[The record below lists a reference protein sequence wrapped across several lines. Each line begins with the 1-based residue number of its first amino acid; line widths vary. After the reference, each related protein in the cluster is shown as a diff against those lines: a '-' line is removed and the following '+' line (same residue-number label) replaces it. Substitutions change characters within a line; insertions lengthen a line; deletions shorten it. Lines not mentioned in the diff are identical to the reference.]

1 MKKISIKLDIK
12 KASSLTSYND
22 NIKRNLVSFLLSNY
36 CEPKNKLYLFSRGKN
51 LPNIFLLKLIIP
63 AKFNNKIYDI
73 NLLIYFPINF
83 PLVQPEIYFHKY
95 CNVKVNQKCLNYI
108 DEESLKINYD
118 SFFKWENN
126 FQSFKNL
133 IKALYKQFNINFPI
147 FTLKDPFDESKNIN
161 YDCVLRNQLCKEI
174 EFKKNTNL
182 NINQNL
188 NSKKIILKTEGNNS
202 PNINRINTR
211 NSPIAKKNKNNEVM
225 INKTKTI
232 NKINNIKINLKDI
245 NNDKKSNFIN
255 NKNNTENIG
264 KNNNITKKALNT
276 KSEPDIFDENISKEC
291 LTKLLILELYPKI
304 SPLNDSIKFLKNN
317 LINIKSNIIKELNF
331 FKSKEKQTNTIEKSI
346 NLLKKELN
354 NDINNNSDIK
364 NKINFS
370 NLDSFLKIN
379 NKNYYILQAKQKTIE
394 EYLLVIKKNL
404 EKKNIE
410 FESGMKLVRK
420 LSRQIFYIK
429 YKCFCLT
436 NKNI

>member
-304 SPLNDSIKFLKNN
+304 ATINNSINSSKNN
-317 LINIKSNIIKELNF
+317 LINIKSNILKELSF
-331 FKSKEKQTNTIEKSI
+331 FKSKEKQAKTIEKSI
-346 NLLKKELN
+346 DLLKKELN
-354 NDINNNSDIK
+354 SNINNDSNKK

>member
-182 NINQNL
+182 NINPNL
-188 NSKKIILKTEGNNS
+188 NSKKIILKTEGNNI

-255 NKNNTENIG
+255 NKNNTENIS
-264 KNNNITKKALNT
+264 KNNNIIKKALNI
-276 KSEPDIFDENISKEC
+276 KPESEFFDENISKEC

-304 SPLNDSIKFLKNN
+304 SPINDSIKFSKNN
-317 LINIKSNIIKELNF
+317 LINIKLNIIKELNF

-354 NDINNNSDIK
+354 IDINNNSDIK
-364 NKINFS
+364 NKMNFS

>member
-1 MKKISIKLDIK
+1 MKKTSNKLDIK
-12 KASSLTSYND
+12 EASSLTSYNE
-22 NIKRNLVSFLLSNY
+22 NIKRNLVSFLLINY
-36 CEPKNKLYLFSRGKN
+36 CEPKNKLYLFSRGEN
-51 LPNIFLLKLIIP
+51 LPKIFLLKLVIP
-63 AKFNNKIYDI
+63 AKYCNKIYDI

-95 CNVKVNQKCLNYI
+95 CTVKINQKCLNYI
-108 DEESLKINYD
+108 DEETLKINYN

-133 IKALYKQFNINFPI
+133 IKTLCKQFNINFPI
-147 FTLKDPFDESKNIN
+147 FTLNEPFDEAKSIN
-161 YDCVLRNQLCKEI
+161 NDCVLRTQLCKEI
-174 EFKKNTNL
+174 EFKKMSNL
-182 NINQNL
+182 NMNQNL

-202 PNINRINTR
+202 SKINKINIR
-211 NSPIAKKNKNNEVM
+211 NSPIARKNKNDEIM
-225 INKTKTI
+225 INKTQTI
-232 NKINNIKINLKDI
+232 NKINNIKINLNDI
-245 NNDKKSNFIN
+245 NNNKEGNFIN
-255 NKNNTENIG
+255 NKNNTENISN
-264 KNNNITKKALNT
+264 KNNMTKKELNI
-276 KSEPDIFDENISKEC
+276 KSESDYFDENISKEC

-304 SPLNDSIKFLKNN
+304 ATINNSINSSKNN
-317 LINIKSNIIKELNF
+317 LINIKSNIMKELNF
-331 FKSKEKQTNTIEKSI
+331 FKSKEKQTKTIEKSI
-346 NLLKKELN
+346 DLLKKELN
-354 NDINNNSDIK
+354 SNINNDSNKK

-410 FESGMKLVRK
+410 FKSGIKLVRK

-436 NKNI
+436 NKSI